1 MTKITKEKLLISIDV
16 GTTKICVMVAHRV
29 NQNQLNILGIGKA
42 PSLGLQKGVVVNV
55 SKTVN
60 SIKQAMKEAE
70 IASGVRIT
78 HAAIGISGG
87 HIRAINSEGIV
98 AVKKGQI
105 HTSDIN
111 CVLEAAKAISV
122 PEGYQILHA
131 LPQHFVLDGQILH
144 DPLGMFGMR
153 LEVKA
158 HIILGAITSVQNL
171 ITCCQEAGVK
181 VDDIVLEP
189 IASAHAVL
197 SKDERELGVAILDI
211 GGGTADFVVYQ
222 NNSIV
227 HSMVLPIAGNH
238 FTNDIAIS
246 LRTTLND
253 AERVKMA
260 HGAVQARQDESL
272 VEIELAEGNKTTAVS
287 KKVIGLILHARAQEL
302 LHFVR
307 KEIDE
312 KQLRPYCTS
321 GLVITGGG
329 SLLQG
334 IDILAQTICAMPV
347 RIGKLHAGHMLDV
360 TLDHP
365 MYATGY
371 GLLLYKLHA
380 KNPALTN
387 YDDDN
392 TLVQRVTTRM
402 KSWINNFF

>member
-1 MTKITKEKLLISIDV
+1 MTKIAKEKLIISIDI
-16 GTTKICVMVAHRV
+16 GTTKICVMVAHQV
-29 NQNQLNILGIGKA
+29 HLDQLNILGIGKA
-42 PSLGLQKGVVVNV
+42 PSHGLQKGVVVNV
-55 SKTVN
+55 SKTVGA
-60 SIKQAMKEAE
+60 IKQAVKDAE
-70 IASGVRIT
+70 LNAGVRIT
-78 HAAIGISGG
+78 HASIGISGA

-111 CVLEAAKAISV
+111 AVLEAAKAISV

-131 LPQHFVLDGQILH
+131 LPQYFILDGQILH

-171 ITCCQEAGVK
+171 ITCCQEAGIT
-181 VDDIVLEP
+181 VDDIILEP
-189 IASAHAVL
+189 LASAHAVL

-227 HSMVLPIAGNH
+227 HSLVIPIAGNH

-246 LRTTLND
+246 LRTTLGD

-260 HGAVQARQDESL
+260 HGSVLPKQDDNM
-272 VEIELAEGNKTTAVS
+272 VEVELAEGNKTTTVS

-307 KEIDE
+307 KEIEE
-312 KQLRPYCTS
+312 KKLRPYCTS

-329 SLLQG
+329 SLLHG
-334 IDILAQTICAMPV
+334 IDTLAQTVCTMPV
-347 RIGKLHAGHMLDV
+347 RIGKLHAGHMLDI

-371 GLLLYKLHA
+371 GILLYTLHS
-380 KNPALTN
+380 KNIALTN
-387 YDDDN
+387 YNDDN
-392 TLVQRVTTRM
+392 TFVQRVTTRM
-402 KSWINNFF
+402 KSWIDNFF